1 MMLPPGLFRLGIR
14 IARQLAVVLPIVVL
28 LLWILLPN
36 DHSLRLWARFNLS
49 SIIDPT
55 LTTKQIYA
63 TPVPYPVD
71 LVNDVAL
78 VVKSGYA
85 TRHRLRGWLDLLQR
99 GQDFNNFLFVADFD
113 TDDLKM
119 VDAKAEPVVVHNV
132 ANMTMHRVQQHL
144 NFEAQKRYPRIEKY
158 TMLEGALKHEYNTI
172 AEGVAKDSGWEM
184 DTIKFIPSLELA
196 WTRFPKVKWYILVD
210 DDTYLV
216 RPSLEQFLGHLDSR
230 KAQYVGNAVGA
241 WNGRFAHG
249 GSAIVVSRPAL
260 AQLFAGHPDVVEWAY
275 VRSLTASLGDNLVT
289 KTFHKTGLYLIEGYS
304 RFFNGEPP
312 VSTKIRYDRLC
323 DPIISFHHI
332 KDPEA
337 MMSVHDLFVKTT
349 TPPRW
354 LDTWRLK
361 GAPTIQQLE
370 KQPIIQDWDHVG
382 GLDEYTTSGK
392 ADSIEA
398 CQAKCNKKWGPCL
411 AWTYIPE
418 TKVCNTSPWMTV
430 GDTQVGRS
438 TGINTVLLVSLPRIA
453 CRP

>member
-1 MMLPPGLFRLGIR
+1 MLAPGLFRLGLR
-14 IARQLAVVLPIVVL
+14 VARQLAIVLPVLVL
-28 LLWILLPN
+28 LLWVLLPN
-36 DHSLRLWARFNLS
+36 DHGLRLWARFNLS
-49 SIIDPT
+49 SLIDPT
-55 LTTKQIYA
+55 LTTQQIYA
-63 TPVPYPVD
+63 TPVPHPVD
-71 LVNDVAL
+71 LATDVAL

-85 TRHRLRGWLDLLQR
+85 TRHRLRGWLDLVQR
-99 GQDFNNFLFVADFD
+99 GQVFNHFLFVADFD
-113 TDDLKM
+113 TDDLAL

-132 ANMTMHRVQQHL
+132 ANMTMHR
-144 NFEAQKRYPRIEKY
+144 AQKRYPRIEKY
-158 TMLEGALKHEYNTI
+158 THLESALKHEYNTI
-172 AEGVAKDSGWEM
+172 AESVAKEFGWEM

-230 KAQYVGNAVGA
+230 ESLYVGNAVGA

-260 AQLFAGHPDVVEWAY
+260 AQLFHGHPDVVEQAY
-275 VRSLTASLGDNLVT
+275 LKSLTASLGDHLVT
-289 KTFHKTGLYLIEGYS
+289 KTFHKIGIYLTEGYS

-323 DPIISFHHI
+323 DPIISYHHI

-349 TPPRW
+349 APPRW

-370 KQPIIQDWDHVG
+370 KQPVIHDWDH
-382 GLDEYTTSGK
+382 YTTSGK
-392 ADSIEA
+392 ADSIED
-398 CQAKCNKKWGPCL
+398 CRAKCNKKWSPCL
-411 AWTYIPE
+411 AWTFIPE
-418 TKVCNTSPWMTV
+418 QKVCNTSPWMTV
-430 GDTQVGRS
+430 GDTQLGRS
-438 TGINTVLLVSLPRIA
+438 TGVNTVLLRKLAKDCLSAMNKV
-453 CRP
+453 